1 MLNPREEVDKLRRLK
16 LILEEYGPVLTD
28 DDMDNIAAGVFDY
41 EKFVEK
47 YPLSSKKRKPTHK

>member
-1 MLNPREEVDKLRRLK
+1 MLKAEEEVLMLRKLK

-28 DDMDNIAAGVFDY
+28 DDIDDIAAGAFDY

-47 YPLSSKKRKPTHK
+47 FPLPSKKRKPTHK

>member
-1 MLNPREEVDKLRRLK
+1 MLKAEEEVLMLRKLK

-28 DDMDNIAAGVFDY
+28 NDMDKIATGAFDY

-47 YPLSSKKRKPTHK
+47 FPLPSKKRKPSHK